1 MDFQAAPRGETR
13 HLLSGGREV
22 SPHGGRNGTG
32 RKNHGKNVGKSG
44 ENRGKPWKKPWKML
58 FDVKI
63 MGNSTK

>member
-13 HLLSGGREV
+13 HLLSGGLEV

-44 ENRGKPWKKPWKML
+44 EQGKTMEKTMENA
-58 FDVKI
+58 V
-63 MGNSTK
+63 